1 MTKEL
6 GFKPRHLR
14 RLSVIIYFELHQ
26 LEYGATLLGQVS
38 GS

>member
-14 RLSVIIYFELHQ
+14 RLSVIFYFELHQ